1 MELPL
6 PGQNALEE
14 GYQSLLGLCDRLE
27 AIADSLP
34 RRIDTASCRVVAER
48 LSSTLLTVHRLED
61 EILFP
66 AITAARCRDDGQR
79 LIERLR
85 DEHRHDGKAAEQ
97 VARVLIEL
105 LHGRSPHSWE
115 AIGYMLRAFF
125 ETVRRHVATER
136 LLLAER
142 I

>member
-1 MELPL
+1 M
-6 PGQNALEE
+6 PGRTALEQ

-27 AIADSLP
+27 AIADALP
-34 RRIDTASCRVVAER
+34 RRIDAAACSEIAEK
-48 LSSTLLTVHRLED
+48 LPSTLLAVHRLED
-61 EILFP
+61 QILFP
-66 AITAARCRDDGQR
+66 AIMAARSPNDGQR

-85 DEHRHDGKAAEQ
+85 DEHRHDGKLAEQ
-97 VARVLIEL
+97 VARVLHEL
-105 LHGRSPHSWE
+105 LHARCPHSWE

-125 ETVRRHVATER
+125 ETVRRHIATER

>member
-1 MELPL
+1 M
-6 PGQNALEE
+6 PGPDALEE
-14 GYQSLLGLCDRLE
+14 GYQSLLELCDRLE
-27 AIADSLP
+27 AVADSLP
-34 RRIDTASCRVVAER
+34 RRIDAASCREVADK
-48 LSSTLLTVHRLED
+48 LPSTLLIVHRLEE

-66 AITAARCRDDGQR
+66 AITAARCQDDGQR

-85 DEHRHDGKAAEQ
+85 DEHRHDGQSAEQ
-97 VARVLIEL
+97 VARVLNEL

-136 LLLAER
+136 LLLAQR
-142 I
+142 V

>member
-1 MELPL
+1 MSGED
-6 PGQNALEE
+6 ALEQ
-14 GYQSLLGLCDRLE
+14 GYQRLLGLCDRLE
-27 AIADSLP
+27 AIADALP
-34 RRIDTASCRVVAER
+34 RRIDTAGCREVADR
-48 LSSTLLTVHRLED
+48 LASTLSEVHRLED

-66 AITAARCRDDGQR
+66 VIAAARPGDDGKR

-85 DEHRHDGKAAEQ
+85 DEHRHDGEVAAL
-97 VARVLIEL
+97 VARTVRQL
-105 LHGRSPHSWE
+105 LHGHGPHSWE

-136 LLLAER
+136 LLLAEK

>member
-1 MELPL
+1 MS
-6 PGQNALEE
+6 GQDTLEE
-14 GYQSLLGLCDRLE
+14 GYQNLLGLCDRLE

-34 RRIDTASCRVVAER
+34 RRIDTAGCREVAIR
-48 LSSTLLTVHRLED
+48 LPSTLLAVHRLED

-66 AITAARCRDDGQR
+66 AITAARCPDDGQR

-85 DEHRHDGKAAEQ
+85 DEHRHDGEAAAQ
-97 VARVLIEL
+97 VARTLNDL
-105 LHGRSPHSWE
+105 LHSRSPHSWE